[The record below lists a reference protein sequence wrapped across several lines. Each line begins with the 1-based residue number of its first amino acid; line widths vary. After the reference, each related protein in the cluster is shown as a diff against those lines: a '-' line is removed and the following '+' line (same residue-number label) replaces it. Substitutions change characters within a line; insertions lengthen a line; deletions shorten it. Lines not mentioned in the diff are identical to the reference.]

1 MARRTPLYTKHIE
14 AGGVMVD
21 FGGYEL
27 PVRYTDGILAEH
39 AAVRERAGLFDVS
52 HMGEILVEGKATAYL
67 EKLLSNRFSDMA
79 PGKVRY
85 SLMLYPEGGIV
96 DDVLVYRR
104 AEESYLVVVNAA
116 NREKDYLWM
125 TEHAEGVTLTD
136 ASDETALL
144 ALQGPLTREILK
156 GVNIPDKYYTFLENV
171 DVFGINA
178 TVSRTGYTGE
188 YGVEIFVKNADAEA
202 LWTKLSEKG
211 APYGLVPAGLGA
223 RDTLRLEAAMP
234 LYGHELKREYFA
246 NEVALDFAVKTD
258 KNDFIGREALLKHVP
273 EYERIG
279 AFVDGKGI
287 AREGAAVF
295 DESGEIGI
303 VTSGTMSPT
312 LGRAIAMLRVKKART
327 GGIYTEVRGRR
338 LNLIETPLPFYKKK
352 K

>member
-1 MARRTPLYTKHIE
+1 M
-14 AGGVMVD
+14 
-21 FGGYEL
+21 
-27 PVRYTDGILAEH
+27 
-39 AAVRERAGLFDVS
+39 
-52 HMGEILVEGKATAYL
+52 
-67 EKLLSNRFSDMA
+67 
-79 PGKVRY
+79 
-85 SLMLYPEGGIV
+85 
-96 DDVLVYRR
+96 
-104 AEESYLVVVNAA
+104 
-116 NREKDYLWM
+116 
-125 TEHAEGVTLTD
+125 
-136 ASDETALL
+136 
-144 ALQGPLTREILK
+144 
-156 GVNIPDKYYTFLENV
+156 
-171 DVFGINA
+171 
-178 TVSRTGYTGE
+178 
-188 YGVEIFVKNADAEA
+188 EIFVKNADAEA

-258 KNDFIGREALLKHVP
+258 KDDFIGREALLKHVP

-287 AREGAAVF
+287 AREGAPVF